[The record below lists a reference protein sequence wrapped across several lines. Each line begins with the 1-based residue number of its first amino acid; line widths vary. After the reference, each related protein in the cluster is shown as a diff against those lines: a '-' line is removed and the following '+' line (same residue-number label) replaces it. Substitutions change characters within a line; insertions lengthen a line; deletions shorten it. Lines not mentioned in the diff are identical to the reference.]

1 MPLYD
6 FHCTHCAAEFELLM
20 RHDDTPVCPQC
31 GSSALNRMVSRVSP
45 PGKSKA
51 IIAAGRERARREGH
65 LSNF

>member
-6 FHCTHCAAEFELLM
+6 YRCPSCSAQFELLV
-20 RHDDTPVCPQC
+20 RASDQPACPKC
-31 GSSALNRMVSRVSP
+31 GATGLEKLVSRVSP

-51 IIAAGRERARREGH
+51 IIQAGRERARREGH